1 MEQTK
6 RTPGLSAS
14 YLKIVAMVLMCVD
27 HLALLTL
34 SSLAGIWLAG
44 GLPGEEVW
52 MAAYFAMR
60 GAGRLAFPLFA
71 FFIAEGFRHTRS
83 AGRYAARLAVFA
95 LLAEVPFDLAIAGR
109 PFAPEGQNVLF
120 TLLLG
125 LLAAAAATFVL
136 QEFVWTIEV
145 EGNDRL
151 PAGQIVQALEE
162 LGIAPGTWGPS
173 IDSPET
179 RNWMLLRMPEL
190 AWLAVNRSGGRVQV
204 LVTERQQPPDTRAP
218 YAVANVVAA
227 RDGVLTEVSVTEG
240 MRLCAVGD
248 TVRQG
253 QLLVSGYEDYG
264 LFIRPVCASAEIY
277 ARTWHTGTVV
287 TPAERLEKRYTG
299 REWKQVTLIV
309 GKKRIKLWG
318 NSSISQQDCDKMI
331 VEKAVRTSGYAYPL
345 RLETAILREYVLEPV
360 PAPQVQTEKLLQEAW
375 RRAVQV
381 QMLAGRIDATQ
392 ESLLM
397 QGGLCIL
404 QAQSDCT
411 ELISRTLPLEAAD

>member
-1 MEQTK
+1 MSRLIRYLRGSVRFRLTGAAPEQC
-6 RTPGLSAS
+6 LNA
-14 YLKIVAMVLMCVD
+14 
-27 HLALLTL
+27 LA
-34 SSLAGIWLAG
+34 
-44 GLPGEEVW
+44 
-52 MAAYFAMR
+52 
-60 GAGRLAFPLFA
+60 
-71 FFIAEGFRHTRS
+71 
-83 AGRYAARLAVFA
+83 AARLEFWDIEREDA
-95 LLAEVPFDLAIAGR
+95 LNLSLCVPAREAERLQRLALRCLCTAEVTERSGLRAQFGGLLRR
-109 PFAPEGQNVLF
+109 PV
-120 TLLLG
+120 LLLG
-125 LLAAAAATFVL
+125 LLAASAATFVL

-179 RNWMLLRMPEL
+179 RNRMLLRMPEL

-309 GKKRIKLWG
+309 GKNRIKLWG

-345 RLETAILREYVLEPV
+345 RLETAILREYVLEPA

-375 RRAVQV
+375 RRAVQA

>member
-1 MEQTK
+1 MTE
-6 RTPGLSAS
+6 RSGLRAQF
-14 YLKIVAMVLMCVD
+14 
-27 HLALLTL
+27 
-34 SSLAGIWLAG
+34 G
-44 GLPGEEVW
+44 GL
-52 MAAYFAMR
+52 
-60 GAGRLAFPLFA
+60 LQ
-71 FFIAEGFRHTRS
+71 
-83 AGRYAARLAVFA
+83 
-95 LLAEVPFDLAIAGR
+95 R
-109 PFAPEGQNVLF
+109 PV
-120 TLLLG
+120 LLLG

-179 RNWMLLRMPEL
+179 RNRMLLRMPEL

-345 RLETAILREYVLEPV
+345 RLETAILREYVLEPA

-375 RRAVQV
+375 RRAVQA

-411 ELISRTLPLEAAD
+411 ELISRTLPLKAAD

>member
-1 MEQTK
+1 M
-6 RTPGLSAS
+6 
-14 YLKIVAMVLMCVD
+14 
-27 HLALLTL
+27 
-34 SSLAGIWLAG
+34 
-44 GLPGEEVW
+44 
-52 MAAYFAMR
+52 
-60 GAGRLAFPLFA
+60 
-71 FFIAEGFRHTRS
+71 
-83 AGRYAARLAVFA
+83 
-95 LLAEVPFDLAIAGR
+95 
-109 PFAPEGQNVLF
+109 
-120 TLLLG
+120 
-125 LLAAAAATFVL
+125 
-136 QEFVWTIEV
+136 
-145 EGNDRL
+145 
-151 PAGQIVQALEE
+151 QALEE

-179 RNWMLLRMPEL
+179 RNRMLLRMPEL

-345 RLETAILREYVLEPV
+345 RLETAILREYVLEPA

-375 RRAVQV
+375 RRAVQA

-411 ELISRTLPLEAAD
+411 ELISRTLPLKAAD

>member
-1 MEQTK
+1 MSRLIRYLRGSVRFRLTGAAPEQC
-6 RTPGLSAS
+6 LNA
-14 YLKIVAMVLMCVD
+14 
-27 HLALLTL
+27 LA
-34 SSLAGIWLAG
+34 
-44 GLPGEEVW
+44 
-52 MAAYFAMR
+52 
-60 GAGRLAFPLFA
+60 
-71 FFIAEGFRHTRS
+71 
-83 AGRYAARLAVFA
+83 AARLEFWDIEREDA
-95 LLAEVPFDLAIAGR
+95 LHLSLSVPAREAERLQRLALRCLCTAEVTERSGLRAQFGGLLRR
-109 PFAPEGQNVLF
+109 PV
-120 TLLLG
+120 LLLG
-125 LLAAAAATFVL
+125 LLAAAVATFVL

-179 RNWMLLRMPEL
+179 RNRMLLRMPEL

-227 RDGVLTEVSVTEG
+227 RDGVLT
-240 MRLCAVGD
+240 
-248 TVRQG
+248 
-253 QLLVSGYEDYG
+253 
-264 LFIRPVCASAEIY
+264 
-277 ARTWHTGTVV
+277 
-287 TPAERLEKRYTG
+287 ERLEKRYTG

-375 RRAVQV
+375 RRAVQA